1 MLTTNIQ
8 ILYHIVQVTTQM
20 WYKVNCPLRNFFWRH
35 SVYLLKA
42 GIRLAMATE
51 PSRKFRWRQAMCDLH
66 LEILYQKVQV
76 LWQKV
81 RVCIVKKLL
90 FFKSFALI

>member
-51 PSRKFRWRQAMCDLH
+51 PSRKFR
-66 LEILYQKVQV
+66 
-76 LWQKV
+76 
-81 RVCIVKKLL
+81 
-90 FFKSFALI
+90 